1 MPKEPALFSY
11 GKYAALGFE
20 FAGATLGGILLGS
33 YLDSHL
39 GTSPWGTLLGALGGL
54 VGAVYRLI
62 IVLPKLSSRREVD
75 NNHKN

>member
-1 MPKEPALFSY
+1 MPREPTLFSY

-20 FAGATLGGILLGS
+20 FAGAALGGILLGS
-33 YLDSHL
+33 YLDTL
-39 GTSPWGTLLGALGGL
+39 FGTSPWGTLLGALSGL

-62 IVLPKLSSRREVD
+62 VVLPKLSAHREVD

>member
-20 FAGATLGGILLGS
+20 FAAAALGGILLGS
-33 YLDSHL
+33 YLDKFF

-62 IVLPKLSSRREVD
+62 IVLPKLSAHRDID
-75 NNHKN
+75 NHHKD

>member
-1 MPKEPALFSY
+1 MAKEPALFSY

-20 FAGATLGGILLGS
+20 FAGAALGGILLGS
-33 YLDSHL
+33 YLDKFF

-62 IVLPKLSSRREVD
+62 IVLPKISAHREID

>member
-20 FAGATLGGILLGS
+20 FAGAVLGGILLGS
-33 YLDSHL
+33 YLDKFF
-39 GTSPWGTLLGALGGL
+39 GTGPWGTLLGALSGL

-62 IVLPKLSSRREVD
+62 IVLPKLSAPRETD